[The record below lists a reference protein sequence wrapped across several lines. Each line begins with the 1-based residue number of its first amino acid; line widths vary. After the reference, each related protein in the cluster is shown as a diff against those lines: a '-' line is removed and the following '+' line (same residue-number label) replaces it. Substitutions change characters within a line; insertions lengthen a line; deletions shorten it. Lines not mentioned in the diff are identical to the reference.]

1 MKQIRYYMLAAL
13 ATMMLVGCTEDNNM
27 DAIPKP
33 VPAGI
38 PETDEVAKALSDIPG
53 VTNVRLVDE
62 ENTADDDSEAG
73 ETESLKANRRAG
85 ETAYVPS
92 YTFSFEQPIDHN
104 RPELG
109 TYLQSCRLRYK
120 GAEKNVVVLTHG
132 YNMEYYDTDL
142 ATQLDANQLNIEHR
156 YFGES
161 LPEAFDNLD
170 MTYLNSNQQARDI
183 HNIVS
188 TLKKYLFKTGKW
200 ASTGTSKDG
209 ITTALQAYW
218 SDYYKWTDFDV
229 YVPFCAPFLTGTDY
243 ADGTHSCN
251 DITPGTYLKDVC
263 GYGYEAGSK
272 EAIAYERL
280 KKIPLLIC
288 TNAKIRA
295 AANKAVYQAAPGSYQ
310 KILEQYNAK
319 SPMSTGDQTKDVT
332 AFALYTYYNALFGKF
347 SYVQFYTWAD
357 LVPDLKP
364 LEDGTATEEQWNFFM
379 QFITWDYEEMKK
391 YLADQQKKNTSQT
404 MRRGLTKEEEQWDFL
419 RFRRESP
426 GAPYNIQAFT
436 ELGSAD
442 NDYSIANAPGSILKP
457 ADCEKVNYMFTA
469 QALYEQ
475 CGKAGI
481 YKQDGGKLM
490 KDFRKWAETENT
502 QPIIFVY
509 AYNDPWTGGGIDDE
523 TVSQNPNMLV
533 RVVDGTATHA
543 DAFLHRELYMK
554 DSETK
559 IVNALNK
566 FLKLK

>member
-27 DAIPKP
+27 DAIPQP
-33 VPAGI
+33 LPAGI
-38 PETDEVAKALSDIPG
+38 PETDEVIKALSDIPG

-62 ENTADDDSEAG
+62 ENTDDYSGAG
-73 ETESLKANRRAG
+73 EVESLKANRRAG

-92 YTFSFEQPIDHN
+92 YTFSFEQPIDHE

-109 TYLQSCRLRYK
+109 TYLQACRLRYK

-142 ATQLDANQLNIEHR
+142 ATQLDANQLSIEHR
-156 YFGES
+156 YFGQS
-161 LPEAFDNLD
+161 LPEPVDNLD
-170 MTYLNSNQQARDI
+170 LTYLNSNQQARDI

-218 SDYYKWTDFDV
+218 SDHYKWTDFDV

-243 ADGTHSCN
+243 TDGTHSCN

-263 GYGYEAGSK
+263 GNGYADGSK

-280 KKIPLLIC
+280 RKIPQLIC

-295 AANKAVYQAAPGSYQ
+295 AANKAVYQTDPASYQ

-332 AFALYTYYNALFGKF
+332 AFTLYNYYNALFSKF

-357 LVPDLKP
+357 IVPDLKP
-364 LEDGTATEEQWNFFM
+364 LEDGTATEDQWNFFM
-379 QFITWDYEEMKK
+379 QFIVMDSKALDK
-391 YLADQQKKNTSQT
+391 YLADQKKKTSQA
-404 MRRGLTKEEEQWDFL
+404 MRRGSTKEEEQWDYL

-426 GAPYNIQAFT
+426 RAPYNIQSFT
-436 ELGSAD
+436 ELGAAD
-442 NDYSIANAPGSILKP
+442 NDYSIVNTTGYLK
-457 ADCEKVNYMFTA
+457 ADDCLKVNYMFST
-469 QALYEQ
+469 QGLYEK

-481 YKQDGGKLM
+481 YKQDGGYLM

-502 QPIIFVY
+502 HPIIFVY
-509 AYNDPWTGGGIDDE
+509 AYNDPWTGGGISDE
-523 TVSQNPNMLV
+523 AVSKNPNMLV
-533 RVVDGTATHA
+533 KVVDGIATHT
-543 DAFLHRELYMK
+543 DAFLHRELYTK
-554 DSETK
+554 DSETT

>member
-27 DAIPKP
+27 DAIPNP

-38 PETDEVAKALSDIPG
+38 SETDEVAKALSDIPG

-62 ENTADDDSEAG
+62 ENTADDD
-73 ETESLKANRRAG
+73 
-85 ETAYVPS
+85 VPS

-109 TYLQSCRLRYK
+109 TYLQACRLKYK

-161 LPEAFDNLD
+161 LPEPFDNLN

-263 GYGYEAGSK
+263 GYGYEVGSK

-280 KKIPLLIC
+280 QKIPQLIC

-295 AANKAVYQAAPGSYQ
+295 AANKAVYQVDPASYK

-319 SPMSTGDQTKDVT
+319 STMSTGDQTKDVT
-332 AFALYTYYNALFGKF
+332 AFTLYTYYTALFSKF

-357 LVPDLKP
+357 IVPDLKP
-364 LEDGTATEEQWNFFM
+364 LEDGTATEDQWNFFM
-379 QFITWDYEEMKK
+379 QFITWDDKALAK
-391 YLADQQKKNTSQT
+391 YLADQQKKTSQT

-419 RFRRESP
+419 RFRRESSA
-426 GAPYNIQAFT
+426 APYNIQAFT

-442 NDYSIANAPGSILKP
+442 TDYSIANAPGSILKP

-475 CGKAGI
+475 CGMAGI
-481 YKQDGGKLM
+481 YKQDGGYLM

-509 AYNDPWTGGGIDDE
+509 AYNDPWTGGGISDE
-523 TVSQNPNMLV
+523 TVSKNPNMLV

-543 DAFLHRELYMK
+543 DAFLHIALYTE
-554 DSETK
+554 DSKTK

>member
-27 DAIPKP
+27 DAIPQP

-38 PETDEVAKALSDIPG
+38 PETDEVIKALSDIPG

-62 ENTADDDSEAG
+62 ENTDDYSGAG
-73 ETESLKANRRAG
+73 ETESLEANRRAG

-104 RPELG
+104 NPELG
-109 TYLQSCRLRYK
+109 TYLQACRLRYK

-156 YFGES
+156 YFGQS
-161 LPEAFDNLD
+161 LPEPFDNVD

-218 SDYYKWTDFDV
+218 SDYYKWTDFNV

-243 ADGTHSCN
+243 TDGTHSCN

-272 EAIAYERL
+272 EVIAYERL
-280 KKIPLLIC
+280 RKIPQLIC

-295 AANKAVYQAAPGSYQ
+295 AANKAVYQADPASYG
-310 KILEQYNAK
+310 KIIEQYNAK

-332 AFALYTYYNALFGKF
+332 AFTLYTYYNALFSKF

-357 LVPDLKP
+357 IVPDLKP
-364 LEDGTATEEQWNFFM
+364 LEDGTATEDQWIFFM
-379 QFITWDYEEMKK
+379 QFIVMDSKALDK
-391 YLADQQKKNTSQT
+391 YLADQQKKKTSQA

-426 GAPYNIQAFT
+426 RAPYNIQAFT

-442 NDYSIANAPGSILKP
+442 NDYSLVNTTGYLK
-457 ADCEKVNYMFTA
+457 ADDCLNVNYMFST
-469 QALYEQ
+469 QALYEK

-481 YKQDGGKLM
+481 YKQDGGYLM
-490 KDFRKWAETENT
+490 KDFRKWAETEST

-509 AYNDPWTGGGIDDE
+509 AYNDPWTGGGISDE
-523 TVSQNPNMLV
+523 AISKNPNMLV
-533 RVVDGTATHA
+533 KVVDGLATHT
-543 DAFLHRELYMK
+543 DVFLHREFYTK
-554 DSETK
+554 ESETT

>member
-27 DAIPKP
+27 DAIPQP

-62 ENTADDDSEAG
+62 ENTDDD
-73 ETESLKANRRAG
+73 
-85 ETAYVPS
+85 VPS

-109 TYLQSCRLRYK
+109 TYLQACRLRYK

-142 ATQLDANQLNIEHR
+142 ATQLDANQLSIEHR
-156 YFGES
+156 YFGQS
-161 LPEAFDNLD
+161 LPEAFDNVD
-170 MTYLNSNQQARDI
+170 MTYLNSYQQACDI

-200 ASTGTSKDG
+200 ASTGTSKGG

-218 SDYYKWTDFDV
+218 SDYYKWTDFNV

-243 ADGTHSCN
+243 TDGTHSCN

-263 GYGYEAGSK
+263 GNGYEAGSK

-280 KKIPLLIC
+280 KKIPQLIC

-295 AANKAVYQAAPGSYQ
+295 AANKAVYQADPASYG

-332 AFALYTYYNALFGKF
+332 AFTLYTYYNALFSKF

-357 LVPDLKP
+357 IVPDLKP
-364 LEDGTATEEQWNFFM
+364 LEDGTATEDQWNFFM
-379 QFITWDYEEMKK
+379 QFITWDDKALDK
-391 YLADQQKKNTSQT
+391 YLADQKKKTSQA
-404 MRRGLTKEEEQWDFL
+404 MRRGSTKEEEQWDFL
-419 RFRRESP
+419 RLRRETP
-426 GAPYNIQAFT
+426 AAPYNIQSFT

-442 NDYSIANAPGSILKP
+442 NDYSIVNTTGYLK
-457 ADCEKVNYMFTA
+457 ADDCLKVNYMFST

-481 YKQDGGKLM
+481 YKQDGGYLM

-509 AYNDPWTGGGIDDE
+509 AYNDPWTGGGISDE
-523 TVSQNPNMLV
+523 AITKNPNMLV
-533 RVVDGTATHA
+533 RVVDGTATHT
-543 DAFLHRELYMK
+543 DAFLHRELYTK

>member
-27 DAIPKP
+27 DAIPQP

-38 PETDEVAKALSDIPG
+38 PETDEVIKALSDIPG

-62 ENTADDDSEAG
+62 ENTDDYSGAG
-73 ETESLKANRRAG
+73 ETESLEANRRAG

-104 RPELG
+104 NPELG
-109 TYLQSCRLRYK
+109 TYLQACRLRYK

-142 ATQLDANQLNIEHR
+142 ATQLDANQLSIEHR
-156 YFGES
+156 YFGQS
-161 LPEAFDNLD
+161 LPEAFDNVD

-188 TLKKYLFKTGKW
+188 ALKKYLFKTGKW

-218 SDYYKWTDFDV
+218 SDYYKWTDFNV

-243 ADGTHSCN
+243 TDGTHSCN
-251 DITPGTYLKDVC
+251 DITTGTYLKDIC

-272 EAIAYERL
+272 EVIAYERL
-280 KKIPLLIC
+280 RKIPQLIC

-295 AANKAVYQAAPGSYQ
+295 AANKAVYQADPASYG
-310 KILEQYNAK
+310 KIIEQYNAK

-332 AFALYTYYNALFGKF
+332 AFTLYTYYNALFSKF

-357 LVPDLKP
+357 IVPDLKP
-364 LEDGTATEEQWNFFM
+364 LEDGTATEDQWNFFM
-379 QFITWDYEEMKK
+379 QFIVMDDKALDK
-391 YLADQQKKNTSQT
+391 YLADQKKKTSQA

-426 GAPYNIQAFT
+426 RAPYNIQAFT

-442 NDYSIANAPGSILKP
+442 NDYSIVNNTGYLK
-457 ADCEKVNYMFTA
+457 ADDCLKVNYMFST
-469 QALYEQ
+469 QGLYEQ

-481 YKQDGGKLM
+481 YKQDGGYLM

-509 AYNDPWTGGGIDDE
+509 AYNDPWTGGGISDE
-523 TVSQNPNMLV
+523 AISKNPNMLV
-533 RVVDGTATHA
+533 KVVDGLATHT
-543 DAFLHRELYMK
+543 DVFLHREFYTK
-554 DSETK
+554 DSETT

>member
-27 DAIPKP
+27 DAIPQP

-38 PETDEVAKALSDIPG
+38 PETDEVIKALSDIPG

-62 ENTADDDSEAG
+62 ENTDDYSGAG
-73 ETESLKANRRAG
+73 ETESLEANRRAG

-104 RPELG
+104 NPELG
-109 TYLQSCRLRYK
+109 TYLQACRLRYK

-142 ATQLDANQLNIEHR
+142 ATQLDANQLSIEHR
-156 YFGES
+156 YFGQS
-161 LPEAFDNLD
+161 LPEPFDNVD
-170 MTYLNSNQQARDI
+170 MTYLNSYQQACDI

-218 SDYYKWTDFDV
+218 SDYYKWTDFNV

-243 ADGTHSCN
+243 TDGTHSCN

-280 KKIPLLIC
+280 RKIPQLIC

-295 AANKAVYQAAPGSYQ
+295 AANKAVYQADPVSYQ

-332 AFALYTYYNALFGKF
+332 AFTLYNYYNALFSKF

-357 LVPDLKP
+357 IVPDLEP
-364 LEDGTATEEQWNFFM
+364 LEKGTATEDQWIFFM
-379 QFITWDYEEMKK
+379 QFIVMDSKALDK
-391 YLADQQKKNTSQT
+391 YLADQQKKKTSQA

-426 GAPYNIQAFT
+426 KAPYNIQSFT

-442 NDYSIANAPGSILKP
+442 NDYSIVNTTGYLK
-457 ADCEKVNYMFTA
+457 ADDCLKVNYMFTT

-481 YKQDGGKLM
+481 YKQDGGYLM

-509 AYNDPWTGGGIDDE
+509 AYNDPWTGGGISDE
-523 TVSQNPNMLV
+523 AISKNSNMLV
-533 RVVDGTATHA
+533 KVVDGLATHT
-543 DAFLHRELYMK
+543 DVFLHREFYTK

>member
-27 DAIPKP
+27 DAISQT
-33 VPAGI
+33 VPAGT
-38 PETDEVAKALSDIPG
+38 PETDEVIKALSDIPG

-62 ENTADDDSEAG
+62 ENTDDYSGAG
-73 ETESLKANRRAG
+73 ETESLEANRRAAA
-85 ETAYVPS
+85 TVDAPCYS
-92 YTFSFEQPIDHN
+92 FSFEQPIDHN

-109 TYLQSCRLRYK
+109 TYLQACRLRYK
-120 GAEKNVVVLTHG
+120 GAEKNVVVLTYG
-132 YNMEYYDTDL
+132 YNMEYYVSDL
-142 ATQLDANQLNIEHR
+142 ATHLDANQLCIEHR

-161 LPEAFDNLD
+161 LPEPVDNLD
-170 MTYLNSNQQARDI
+170 LTYLNSNQQARDI

-188 TLKKYLFKTGKW
+188 ALKKYLFKTGKW
-200 ASTGTSKDG
+200 AATGTSKDG
-209 ITTALQAYW
+209 ITSALQAYW

-243 ADGTHSCN
+243 TDGTHSCN
-251 DITPGTYLKDVC
+251 DITPGTYLKDVSGN
-263 GYGYEAGSK
+263 GYAAGSK

-280 KKIPLLIC
+280 KKIPQLIC

-295 AANKAVYQAAPGSYQ
+295 AANKAVYLADPVSYG

-332 AFALYTYYNALFGKF
+332 AFTLYTYYNALFSKF
-347 SYVQFYTWAD
+347 SYVHFYIWAD

-364 LEDGTATEEQWNFFM
+364 LEDGTATEDQWNFFM
-379 QFITWDYEEMKK
+379 QFITWDDKAMEK
-391 YLADQQKKNTSQT
+391 YLLDQRKKKTSQT
-404 MRRGLTKEEEQWDFL
+404 MRRGLTKEEEQWDYL

-426 GAPYNIQAFT
+426 RAPYNIQAFT

-442 NDYSIANAPGSILKP
+442 NDYSIANVPGSILK
-457 ADCEKVNYMFTA
+457 ADDCVKVNYMFST

-481 YKQDGGKLM
+481 YKQDGGYLM
-490 KDFRKWAETENT
+490 KDFRKWVETENT

-509 AYNDPWTGGGIDDE
+509 AYNDPWTGGGISDE
-523 TVSQNPNMLV
+523 AVAKNPNMLV
-533 RVVDGTATHA
+533 KVVDGLATHT
-543 DAFLHRELYMK
+543 DLFLHRDFYTK

-566 FLKLK
+566 FLGIK

>member
-27 DAIPKP
+27 DAIPQP

-38 PETDEVAKALSDIPG
+38 PETDEVIKALSDIPG

-62 ENTADDDSEAG
+62 ENTDDYSGAG
-73 ETESLKANRRAG
+73 ETESLEANRRAG

-104 RPELG
+104 NPELG
-109 TYLQSCRLRYK
+109 TYLQACRLRYK

-142 ATQLDANQLNIEHR
+142 ATQLDANQLSIEHR
-156 YFGES
+156 YFGQS
-161 LPEAFDNLD
+161 LPEPFDNVD
-170 MTYLNSNQQARDI
+170 MTYLNSYQQACDI

-218 SDYYKWTDFDV
+218 SDYYKWTDFNV

-243 ADGTHSCN
+243 TDGTHSCN

-280 KKIPLLIC
+280 RKIPQLIC

-295 AANKAVYQAAPGSYQ
+295 AANKAVYQADPVSYQ

-332 AFALYTYYNALFGKF
+332 AFTLYNYYNALFSKF

-357 LVPDLKP
+357 IVPDLEP
-364 LEDGTATEEQWNFFM
+364 LEKGTATEDQWIFFM
-379 QFITWDYEEMKK
+379 QFIVMDSKALDK
-391 YLADQQKKNTSQT
+391 YLADQQKKKTSQA

-426 GAPYNIQAFT
+426 KAPYNIQSFT

-442 NDYSIANAPGSILKP
+442 NDYSIVNTTGYLK
-457 ADCEKVNYMFTA
+457 ADDCLKVNYMFST

-481 YKQDGGKLM
+481 YKQDGGYLM

-509 AYNDPWTGGGIDDE
+509 AYNDPWTGGGISDE
-523 TVSQNPNMLV
+523 AISKNSNMLV
-533 RVVDGTATHA
+533 KVVDGLATHT
-543 DAFLHRELYMK
+543 DVFLHREFYTK

>member
-27 DAIPKP
+27 DAIPQP

-38 PETDEVAKALSDIPG
+38 PETDEVIKALSDIPG

-62 ENTADDDSEAG
+62 ENTDDYSGAG
-73 ETESLKANRRAG
+73 ETESLEANRRAG

-104 RPELG
+104 NPELG
-109 TYLQSCRLRYK
+109 TYLQACRLRYK

-142 ATQLDANQLNIEHR
+142 ATQLDANQLSIEHR
-156 YFGES
+156 YFGQS
-161 LPEAFDNLD
+161 LPEAFDNVD

-218 SDYYKWTDFDV
+218 SDYYKWTDFNV

-243 ADGTHSCN
+243 TDGTHSCN
-251 DITPGTYLKDVC
+251 DITTGTYLKDVC

-272 EAIAYERL
+272 EVIAYERL
-280 KKIPLLIC
+280 RKIPQLIC

-295 AANKAVYQAAPGSYQ
+295 AANKAVYQADPASYG
-310 KILEQYNAK
+310 KIIEQYNAK

-332 AFALYTYYNALFGKF
+332 AFTLYTYYNALFSKF

-357 LVPDLKP
+357 IVPDLKP
-364 LEDGTATEEQWNFFM
+364 LEKGTATEDQWNFFL
-379 QFITWDYEEMKK
+379 QFITWDDKALDK
-391 YLADQQKKNTSQT
+391 YLADQQKKKTTQT

-426 GAPYNIQAFT
+426 RAPYNIQAFT

-442 NDYSIANAPGSILKP
+442 NDYSIVNTTGYLK
-457 ADCEKVNYMFTA
+457 ADDCLNVNYMFST
-469 QALYEQ
+469 QGLYEQ

-481 YKQDGGKLM
+481 YKQDGGYLM

-509 AYNDPWTGGGIDDE
+509 AYNDPWTGGGISDE
-523 TVSQNPNMLV
+523 AISKNPNMLV
-533 RVVDGTATHA
+533 KVVDGLATHT
-543 DAFLHRELYMK
+543 DVFLHREFYTK

>member
-27 DAIPKP
+27 DAIPQP

-38 PETDEVAKALSDIPG
+38 PETDEVIKALSDIPG

-62 ENTADDDSEAG
+62 ENTDDYSGAG
-73 ETESLKANRRAG
+73 ETESLEANRRAG

-104 RPELG
+104 NPELG
-109 TYLQSCRLRYK
+109 TYLQACRLRYK

-142 ATQLDANQLNIEHR
+142 ATQLDANQLSIEHR
-156 YFGES
+156 YFGQS
-161 LPEAFDNLD
+161 LPEPFDNVD
-170 MTYLNSNQQARDI
+170 MTYLNSYQQARDI

-218 SDYYKWTDFDV
+218 SDYYKWTDFNV

-243 ADGTHSCN
+243 TDGTHSCN
-251 DITPGTYLKDVC
+251 DITTGTYLKDVC

-272 EAIAYERL
+272 EVIAYERL
-280 KKIPLLIC
+280 RKIPQLIC

-295 AANKAVYQAAPGSYQ
+295 AANKAVYQADPGSYQ

-332 AFALYTYYNALFGKF
+332 AFTLYTYYNALFSKF

-357 LVPDLKP
+357 IVPDLKP
-364 LEDGTATEEQWNFFM
+364 LEKGTATEDQWNFFM
-379 QFITWDYEEMKK
+379 QFIVMDSKALDK
-391 YLADQQKKNTSQT
+391 YLADQQKKKTSQA

-426 GAPYNIQAFT
+426 RAPYNIQSFT

-442 NDYSIANAPGSILKP
+442 NDYSIVNNTGYLK
-457 ADCEKVNYMFTA
+457 AEDCLNVNYMFST
-469 QALYEQ
+469 QALYEK

-481 YKQDGGKLM
+481 YKQDGGYLM

-509 AYNDPWTGGGIDDE
+509 AYNDPWTGGGISDE
-523 TVSQNPNMLV
+523 AISKNPNMLV
-533 RVVDGTATHA
+533 KVVDGLATHT
-543 DAFLHRELYMK
+543 DVFLHRDFYTKE
-554 DSETK
+554 SETT

>member
-27 DAIPKP
+27 DAIPQP

-38 PETDEVAKALSDIPG
+38 PETDEVIKALSDIPG

-62 ENTADDDSEAG
+62 ENTDDYSGAG
-73 ETESLKANRRAG
+73 ETESLEANRRAG

-104 RPELG
+104 NPELG
-109 TYLQSCRLRYK
+109 TYLQACRLRYK

-142 ATQLDANQLNIEHR
+142 ATQLDANQLSIEHR
-156 YFGES
+156 YFGQS
-161 LPEAFDNLD
+161 LPEPFDNVD
-170 MTYLNSNQQARDI
+170 MTYLNSYQQACDI

-218 SDYYKWTDFDV
+218 SDYYKWTDFNV

-243 ADGTHSCN
+243 SDGTHSCN
-251 DITPGTYLKDVC
+251 DITTGTYLKDVC

-272 EAIAYERL
+272 EVIAYERL
-280 KKIPLLIC
+280 RKIPQLIC

-295 AANKAVYQAAPGSYQ
+295 AANKAVYQADPGSYQ

-332 AFALYTYYNALFGKF
+332 AFTLYTYYNALFSKF

-357 LVPDLKP
+357 IVPDLEP
-364 LEDGTATEEQWNFFM
+364 LEKGTATEDQWIFFM
-379 QFITWDYEEMKK
+379 QFIVMDSKALDK
-391 YLADQQKKNTSQT
+391 YLADQKKKTSQA
-404 MRRGLTKEEEQWDFL
+404 MRRGNTKEEEQWDFL

-426 GAPYNIQAFT
+426 RAPYNIQSFT
-436 ELGSAD
+436 ELGAAD
-442 NDYSIANAPGSILKP
+442 NDYSIVNNTGYLK
-457 ADCEKVNYMFTA
+457 ADDCLKVNYMFST

-481 YKQDGGKLM
+481 YKQDGGYLM

-509 AYNDPWTGGGIDDE
+509 AYNDPWTGGGISDE
-523 TVSQNPNMLV
+523 AISKNPNMLV
-533 RVVDGTATHA
+533 KVVDGLATHT
-543 DAFLHRELYMK
+543 DVFLHREFYTK